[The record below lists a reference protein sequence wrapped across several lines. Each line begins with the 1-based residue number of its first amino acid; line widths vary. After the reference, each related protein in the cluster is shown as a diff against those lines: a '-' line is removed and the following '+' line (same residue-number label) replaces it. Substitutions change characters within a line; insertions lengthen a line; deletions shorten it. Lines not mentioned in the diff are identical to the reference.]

1 MNSMTSQSVVDR
13 MVADLAEQRR
23 NTMYRNGAYRAL
35 ARAILSDESSEQST
49 LPGFERQHAAIGQSQ
64 PAA

>member
-35 ARAILSDESSEQST
+35 ARAILSDEPLDQST
-49 LPGFERQHAAIGQSQ
+49 PAPLERIGQAPS
-64 PAA
+64 AA